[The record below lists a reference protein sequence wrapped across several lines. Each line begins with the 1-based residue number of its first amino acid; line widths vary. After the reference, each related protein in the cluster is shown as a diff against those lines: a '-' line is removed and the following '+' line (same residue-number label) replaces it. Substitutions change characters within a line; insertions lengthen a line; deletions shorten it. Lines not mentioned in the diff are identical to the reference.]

1 MKLLSTTAC
10 AIALLSLSFFAVAQS
25 YNSTANYTAPGAGT
39 VGFEATKKRGPCPD
53 PWVTM
58 AQEVVYGSA
67 RAERCSPSLYNGGR
81 WGNYNEL
88 VHTMAKVKAGGNSTA
103 QPAGPTIDVTL
114 VKYQDAGSRT
124 NLFSNNGIPLG
135 FLQGGRITVSLPPN
149 MVAAGGGNMV
159 AAGGGNMVAAGGGNL
174 VANVERALAQ
184 NPPVS
189 PMSGY
194 RLQGVTRL
202 NDLKAVQK

>member
-1 MKLLSTTAC
+1 MKLLSIA
-10 AIALLSLSFFAVAQS
+10 ALAGALLPLSFPAAAQS
-25 YNSTANYTAPGAGT
+25 YNPSGHYTAPGAGT
-39 VGFEATKKRGPCPD
+39 VGFELTKKRGPCPD
-53 PWVTM
+53 AWVTM

-67 RAERCSPSLYNGGR
+67 RADRCSPSLYNGGR
-81 WGNYNEL
+81 WGSYNEL
-88 VHTMAKVKAGGNSTA
+88 VHSMAKVKAGGNNRA
-103 QPAGPTIDVTL
+103 QPAGPTIDVTM
-114 VKYQDAGSRT
+114 VRYQDAGNRT

-135 FLQGGRITVSLPPN
+135 FMQGGRITVSLPPN

-194 RLQGVTRL
+194 RLQGVARL
-202 NDLKAVQK
+202 NDLRAVKR